1 MTSFSGFIMASPAP
15 RDFSPR
21 DFEMETPAFP
31 KGASL
36 ALSQSRTFGMPRWD
50 EFVLTSS
57 IPLSEGGDESGP
69 FKYPLFIV
77 RGYSK
82 LLVLA
87 HRRRIVD
94 HAISQVFN
102 NKVYPNIRKVPL
114 LIDPMIGHCSLPSAE
129 FLITSLHGKYSGPDT
144 HLRSISLYGDDVA
157 KSLVFS
163 EHHELFNFH
172 TCGLGRRLYDGLPK
186 TTPGEDGEILRAA
199 SDGFVSL
206 KLTSR
211 SQATEIQAV
220 IDYIMVHR
228 WVEDWVPEGKGDTQ

>member
-1 MTSFSGFIMASPAP
+1 MTSFSGFIMASPSS
-15 RDFSPR
+15 RDFAAK
-21 DFEMETPAFP
+21 DFELSEPTFS

-36 ALSQSRTFGMPRWD
+36 TLSQPRSFGVARWD
-50 EFVLTSS
+50 EFSLTSS
-57 IPLSEGGDESGP
+57 IPLSEGPDEDGP
-69 FKYPLFIV
+69 YVYPVFIV

-94 HAISQVFN
+94 HAITHVFT
-102 NKVYPNIRKVPL
+102 NKIFPNIRKVPI
-114 LIDPMIGHCSLPSAE
+114 LIDHMIEHCAASSAE
-129 FLITSLHGKYSGPDT
+129 FLITSLHGKFSGPDT
-144 HLRSISLYGDDVA
+144 HLRNISMYGDDVA
-157 KSLVFS
+157 KSLIFS
-163 EHHELFNFH
+163 DHHDLFNFH

-186 TTPGEDGEILRAA
+186 TKPGEDGEIMRVA

-211 SQATEIQAV
+211 SQALEIQSV

-228 WVEDWVPEGKGDTQ
+228 WVEDWVPEGKGETP